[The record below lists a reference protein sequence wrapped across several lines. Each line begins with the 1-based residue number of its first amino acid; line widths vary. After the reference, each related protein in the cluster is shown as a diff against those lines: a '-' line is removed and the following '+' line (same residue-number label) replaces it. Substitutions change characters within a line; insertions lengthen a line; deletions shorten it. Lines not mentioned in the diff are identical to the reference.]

1 MRRVVVGATGG
12 SPGSLTA
19 LHGAAAEAR
28 VRDAELRDVL
38 AWQSPGGELGS
49 RNGLGPAA
57 LAECRAAAVESLRE
71 VLDTAFGDTAF
82 GAAKA
87 GVTLAGL
94 TVRGTAGAALVDTA
108 RDPEDL
114 LVVGTGSRAPL
125 RRLVR
130 PSVARY
136 CLAHAGAAPCG
147 GSTAPITRPPPS
159 IPTGRRCTWPT
170 APQPWQRW
178 TPTTARCA

>member
-1 MRRVVVGATGG
+1 MRRVVVGVTG

-19 LHGAAAEAR
+19 LHRAAAEAR
-28 VRDAELRDVL
+28 VRDAELRVVL

-49 RNGLGPAA
+49 RNGLVPAA
-57 LAECRAAAVESLRE
+57 PEQCRAAAVERLRE
-71 VLDTAFGDTAF
+71 VLDTAF

-87 GVTLAGL
+87 GVTLAGF
-94 TVRGTAGAALVDTA
+94 TVRGTPGAALVDTA
-108 RDPEDL
+108 CDPEDL

-136 CLAHAGAAPCG
+136 CLAHAACPVLVV
-147 GSTAPITRPPPS
+147 PPS
-159 IPTGRRCTWPT
+159 PLQAELQSVHRRNVWRIPLDPREL
-170 APQPWQRW
+170 
-178 TPTTARCA
+178 TP

>member
-1 MRRVVVGATGG
+1 MRRVVVGVTG

-19 LHGAAAEAR
+19 LHRAAAEAR
-28 VRDAELRDVL
+28 VRDAELRVVL

-57 LAECRAAAVESLRE
+57 LEECRAAAVERLRE
-71 VLDTAFGDTAF
+71 VLGTAF

-108 RDPEDL
+108 RGPEDL

-136 CLAHAGAAPCG
+136 CLAHAACPVLVV
-147 GSTAPITRPPPS
+147 PPS
-159 IPTGRRCTWPT
+159 PLQAEPQSVHRRNVWRIPLDPREP
-170 APQPWQRW
+170 AP
-178 TPTTARCA
+178 

>member
-1 MRRVVVGATGG
+1 MPKVVVGATGT
-12 SPGSLTA
+12 PGSLAA
-19 LHGAAAEAR
+19 LHKAAAEAR
-28 VRDAELRDVL
+28 VRGAELWVVL

-57 LAECRAAAVESLRE
+57 LAECRAAVVERLRD
-71 VLDTAFGDTAF
+71 VLDTAFG
-82 GAAKA
+82 AAHP

-108 RDPEDL
+108 SDPDDL
-114 LVVGTGSRAPL
+114 LVVGTGSRAAW

-136 CLAHAGAAPCG
+136 CVAHAACPVLAV
-147 GSTAPITRPPPS
+147 PPS
-159 IPTGRRCTWPT
+159 PLEAELDVAHRRNFWRMPLDL
-170 APQPWQRW
+170 REL
-178 TPTTARCA
+178 AR